1 MNIADN
7 LSYVNQKI
15 KLALQKRRLYFSAAR
30 RECLSGD
37 TVEVAAASKYI
48 DAETIIKA
56 YDAGLRIFGEN
67 KIQDL
72 KTKYDFIK
80 SSRPDILRDLQFHVI
95 GHLQTNKTRDAVA
108 CSEIIQSVDSIKLAR
123 KLNEQCAKINKNIGA
138 LIEIKT
144 SNEES
149 KTGIEI
155 NHALELA
162 AEINCLDRLQLRGV
176 MTMAVFSDNAD
187 EVRACFNKAY
197 DFFETLKTKYGACCQ
212 YLSMGMS
219 DDFELAVEC
228 GANMIRA
235 GRILFK

>member
-7 LSYVNQKI
+7 LSYVNQRI
-15 KLALQKRRLYFSAAR
+15 AIALEKRRQHFCAAGR
-30 RECLSGD
+30 QCLSGD
-37 TVEVAAASKYI
+37 TIEVAAASKYV
-48 DAETIIKA
+48 DAETIIEGYK
-56 YDAGLRIFGEN
+56 AGLRIFGEN

-72 KTKYDFIK
+72 KSKYDFIK
-80 SSRPDILRDLQFHVI
+80 STRPDILEELKFHVI
-95 GHLQTNKTRDAVA
+95 GHLQTNKTRDAVV
-108 CSEIIQSVDSIKLAR
+108 CSEMIQSVDSIKLAR
-123 KLNEQCAKINKNIGA
+123 ILNEQCEKINKNIGA

-149 KTGIEI
+149 KTGIEL
-155 NHALELA
+155 NDALELA
-162 AEINCLDRLQLRGV
+162 AEIKSLDRLQLCGV

-187 EVRACFNKAY
+187 EVRACFVKAY
-197 DFFETLKTKYGACCQ
+197 DFFETLKNKYGDCCRF
-212 YLSMGMS
+212 LSMGMS

>member
-15 KLALQKRRLYFSAAR
+15 VVALERRRERFSAAG
-30 RECLSGD
+30 RECISGD
-37 TVEVAAASKYI
+37 IIEVAAASKYVG
-48 DAETIIKA
+48 AETIIEGYK
-56 YDAGLRIFGEN
+56 AGLRIFGEN

-72 KTKYDFIK
+72 KSKYEFIK
-80 SSRPDILRDLQFHVI
+80 AARPDILNDLQFHAI
-95 GHLQTNKTRDAVA
+95 GHLQTNKTRDAVQYA
-108 CSEIIQSVDSIKLAR
+108 EMIQSVDSIKLAR
-123 KLNEQCAKINKNIGA
+123 KLNEQCEKNNKNIGA

-144 SNEES
+144 SAEDS

-155 NHALELA
+155 KDALELA
-162 AEINCLDRLQLRGV
+162 AEIKSLDRLQLCGV

-187 EVRACFNKAY
+187 EVRACFVKAY
-197 DFFETLKTKYGACCQ
+197 DFFETLKNKYGANCRF
-212 YLSMGMS
+212 LSMGMS

-228 GANMIRA
+228 GSNMIRA